1 MQLKETNRMKKI
13 PGLACV
19 GMAMLAL
26 AAPPSSRADI
36 YTTFFE
42 SIPGSQVSDLT
53 NNPAFPNAPTTFEYP
68 TVFKP
73 LNAGNSTGGEN
84 HGSDYGTRTVG
95 YFLPPETTNYN
106 FYISARETAV
116 LYLSTDDN
124 PSNKVLIASEPNAP
138 GNQDLNYLGT
148 VNRNPTA
155 PENRSTT
162 LFPAGIPLV
171 AGQKYYIEALHKDG
185 PGFSIDVLGVQV
197 EIFGGTNSL
206 LPAVTNSIFN
216 VDNAIPGI
224 YLATALTEGPAAIL
238 VQPGPQT
245 VVDGRRATFTA
256 RVDGTPPYALR
267 LLKDGVTEVATGT
280 FHTGSGFASIKT
292 PLANLVTD
300 NGHTYNIEVN
310 GVLSSGAALTVTADT
325 DVPTLVSV
333 AGKSTLDGI
342 LVTFSEPVDPTTA
355 QDITKYAITNQSGV
369 TLAHSAAVVQADD
382 KSVLLTTDPQTAGNQ
397 YCVVIKS
404 GLKEAASA
412 GKTVVAGSTA
422 CFSVGISITQQ
433 PQNVGAPEGGRAT
446 FSVAAV
452 APTPPVTYQWEQAPA
467 VGAFAD
473 IPGATGQSYTH
484 SPVLLAD
491 NGARFRCRLSAT
503 GVSDLT
509 SGVGAL
515 SVIYADTQKPT
526 LVAASATPGLA
537 GVWVRFSE
545 PVASASATLPSNYTI
560 PGITVSA
567 ASLDAS
573 GTLVTL
579 TTSSLTAGTPY
590 TLHVTGVKDTS
601 AAQNTILPDSQI
613 SFTATETGYAATVLA
628 DNPAV
633 YLRFEESIGATTAA
647 NLGWLGAPANA
658 TYKPLTNATEDLG
671 LVPPTYLGFSPANRA
686 ATFTGPGFGEE
697 RLTISEADVFAAL
710 ATNVLKGSAQLTVEA
725 WVKPISTGSR
735 GTFVSQQGGN
745 GFSWI
750 WLGNIP
756 GNTQFASGGN
766 GFIGNFGYPFPQNTW
781 HHLALVTD
789 GTGARVYYDG
799 VQAANGGGG
808 NPASSSDQDVIIG
821 GGGDV
826 WSSGETVSLLTGQ
839 LDEVAIYRT
848 ALSGADLTRHVNAAK
863 GNLPI
868 GPNQINLITL
878 SQGHVVINWNAPGT
892 LQSAPAAAGTYVD
905 VPGATAPPYATPLGA
920 GPTFWRVRR

>member
-1 MQLKETNRMKKI
+1 MKKI
-13 PGLACV
+13 ARLTGI

-26 AAPPSSRADI
+26 AAPPASRADI

-53 NNPAFPNAPTTFEYP
+53 NNPAFPNAPDTFEYL

-73 LNAGNSTGGEN
+73 LNAGNSANGEN
-84 HGSDYGTRTVG
+84 HGADYGTRTVG
-95 YFLPPETTNYN
+95 YFVPPETTNYN

-116 LYLSTDDN
+116 LYLNPTGDD
-124 PSNKVLIASEPNAP
+124 PLGKVKIASEPNAP

-148 VNRNPTA
+148 VNRNPLA

-185 PGFSIDVLGVQV
+185 PGFSIDVLGVHV

-206 LPAVTNSIFN
+206 LPAVTNSIFA

-224 YLATALTEGPAAIL
+224 YLATAVTEGDAAIL
-238 VQPGPQT
+238 VQPTAQS

-267 LLKDGVTEVATGT
+267 LLKNGVTEVATGT
-280 FHTGSGFASIKT
+280 SHTGSGYASIKT
-292 PLANLVTD
+292 PLANLTTD
-300 NGHTYNIEVN
+300 NGQTYNIEVTAA
-310 GVLSSGAALTVTADT
+310 GGPPVLSSGAVLTVTADT
-325 DVPTLVSV
+325 DVPTLVGV

-355 QDITKYAITNQSGV
+355 QDITKYSVTNQSGA
-369 TLAHSAAVVQADD
+369 TLVLSSAVVQADD

-446 FSVAAV
+446 FSVTAF
-452 APTPPVTYQWEQAPA
+452 APTPPVTYQWEKAPA

-473 IPGATGQSYTH
+473 ILGAIGQSYTH

-509 SGVGAL
+509 SGVGTL
-515 SVIYADTQKPT
+515 SVIYTDTQKPT
-526 LVAASATPGLA
+526 VVAASATPGLA

-545 PVASASATLPSNYTI
+545 PLASASGTYTI
-560 PGITVSA
+560 AGITLSA
-567 ASLDAS
+567 PSLDAS

-579 TTSSLTAGTPY
+579 TATPALTAGTPY
-590 TLHVTGVKDTS
+590 TLHVTGVQDT
-601 AAQNTILPDSQI
+601 AATPNTILPDSQI
-613 SFTATETGYAATVLA
+613 SFTATELGYAATVLA

-633 YLRFEESIGATTAA
+633 YLRFEENIGATAAA
-647 NLGWLGAPANA
+647 NQGWLGAPANA
-658 TYKPLTNATEDLG
+658 TYKPVANTTEEPG
-671 LVPPTYLGFSPANRA
+671 PVPPTHLGFSVANRA
-686 ATFTGPGFGEE
+686 AKFTGPGAGEE
-697 RLTISEADVFAAL
+697 RLTISEADVFTAL
-710 ATNVLKGSAQLTVEA
+710 GTNVLKGSAQLTVEA

-735 GTFVSQQGGN
+735 NTFVSQQGGN

-756 GNTQFASGGN
+756 GNTQFATGGN
-766 GFIGNFGYPFPQNTW
+766 GFIGNFGYPLPADTW

-789 GTGARVYYDG
+789 ETGARVYYDG

-863 GNLPI
+863 GNLPV

-905 VPGATAPPYATPLGA
+905 VPGATAPPYATPLGT